1 MKQRLTVFIV
11 MAVFLAGSMDSAQ
24 NPVSGEEPAVSTKGG
39 FGGGLT
45 VMTRNVYVGADVD
58 LLIENGLEALDQ
70 VLGQLFTTSFPDRAR
85 GFAME
90 IAQSRPHLI
99 GLQEISII
107 RGNIPDFGVFELN
120 YLDILMMTLSAYG
133 LNYKVAGMVE
143 NFDFMVPIIPGTDYY
158 AQLIDYDVVLARADV
173 EISDVSTG
181 RYQAYLPIAEL
192 GLDIYRGYVAVTA
205 KVKRKSY
212 RFVSTHLEAVP
223 EGHPEVEYIQLMQAQ
238 ELLGILQSEI
248 LPTIVV
254 GDLNTEAPD
263 WQTYQLFVNSGYVDA
278 WKRNLLFFNRKGYT
292 YGHDP
297 DLRNETVNFT
307 KRIDFVMVRSNKS
320 FGSWQVIG
328 PVFAWV
334 VGDQLKDRV
343 WVEDFQ
349 EWIWPSDHG
358 GVVAHLRIPTW

>member
-1 MKQRLTVFIV
+1 MKKSFTMFVV
-11 MAVFLAGSMDSAQ
+11 MATILTCSMGSAQ
-24 NPVSGEEPAVSTKGG
+24 NPAESQEPAVSTQGF

-58 LLIENGLEALDQ
+58 LLIENGLGSLDL

-85 GFAME
+85 GFAVE
-90 IAQSRPHLI
+90 IAQSKPHLI

-107 RGNIPDFGVFELN
+107 RGNIPDFGSFEMN
-120 YLDILMMTLSAYG
+120 YLDILMMTLAAHG
-133 LNYKVAGMVE
+133 LDYKVAGQVE
-143 NFDFMVPIIPGTDYY
+143 NFDFMVPIIPGTEYF
-158 AQLIDYDVVLARADV
+158 AQLIDYDVVLARSDV
-173 EISDVSTG
+173 AISDVSAA
-181 RYQAYLPIAEL
+181 RYQAALPVEDL
-192 GLDIYRGYVAVTA
+192 GLTIYRGYVAVTA
-205 KVKRKSY
+205 KVNRKSY
-212 RFVSTHLEAVP
+212 RFVSTHLESVP
-223 EGHPEVEYIQLMQAQ
+223 EEHPEVEYIQLMQAQ
-238 ELLGILQSEI
+238 ELLGMLQSET
-248 LPTIVV
+248 LPTVVV

-263 WQTYQLFVNSGYVDA
+263 WQTYQLFVNSGFVDA
-278 WKRNLLFFNRKGYT
+278 WKRNLLFFNPEGYT
-292 YGHDP
+292 YGHDH